1 MGLILCVLLLTVI
14 LKHAVYILNDGH
26 LTINVCWI
34 TLMQRAMYNKNGENL
49 TFFNIFSSWFLKVFV
64 SGQRQREKIL
74 RRQPMF
80 FRSSSPKLSS
90 QQSQVSSLF
99 VKDLGSIIFIC
110 KKALAL

>member
-1 MGLILCVLLLTVI
+1 
-14 LKHAVYILNDGH
+14 
-26 LTINVCWI
+26 
-34 TLMQRAMYNKNGENL
+34 MQRAMYNKNGENL

-99 VKDLGSIIFIC
+99 VKDLGSIIC
-110 KKALAL
+110 KKALAP

>member
-34 TLMQRAMYNKNGENL
+34 TLMQRAMCNKNGENL
-49 TFFNIFSSWFLKVFV
+49 TFLNIFSSWFLKVFV
-64 SGQRQREKIL
+64 FGQREKIL

-99 VKDLGSIIFIC
+99 VKDLGSIIC
-110 KKALAL
+110 KKALAP